1 MEKTWKRL
9 KIREATLATIR
20 GKILADMNTIRDSY
34 EAKAEQNA
42 DLEEAIAKCRAAISN
57 PDYDL

>member
-9 KIREATLATIR
+9 KIRETALATIR
-20 GKILADMNTIRDSY
+20 GKIFADMNTIRDSY
-34 EAKAEQNA
+34 EAKAEQKAN
-42 DLEEAIAKCRAAISN
+42 LEETIAKCRAAISN